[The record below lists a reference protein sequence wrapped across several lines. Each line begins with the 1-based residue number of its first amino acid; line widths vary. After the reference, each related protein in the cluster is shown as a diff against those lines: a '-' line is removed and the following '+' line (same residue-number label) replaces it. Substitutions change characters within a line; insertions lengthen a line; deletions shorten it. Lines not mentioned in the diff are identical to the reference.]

1 MLKEYTDGESIAMK
15 KLLLILSSIALI
27 GLSGCGN
34 DGHHNES
41 NHHGM
46 NHEKEEKEKPTKV
59 SFTFNQEPNS
69 GENSELAINV
79 KDSEGKTIKDFE
91 VEHEK
96 LMHLIVVSNDLS
108 YFDHIHPEY
117 KGGGLFTVKPDF
129 PSGGKYT
136 LFADFVPK
144 GSAKTVKT
152 KSIQVL
158 GNERKPVV
166 LKEDQDQTKVVA
178 GKEITFKT
186 DELTTNKDITL
197 SFTIKDEKSKKPIS
211 DLQPYLGAIGHVVAI
226 SEDTKNYLHV
236 HPMNE
241 DATGPEAKFM
251 TNFPKSG
258 MYKIWGQFQQ
268 NGQKFTVDFTVK
280 VK

>member
-1 MLKEYTDGESIAMK
+1 MK
-15 KLLLILSSIALI
+15 KLMLILSSIVLI
-27 GLSGCGN
+27 GLSGCGTN
-34 DGHHNES
+34 GQHTES

-46 NHEKEEKEKPTKV
+46 NHGKEEKEKQTKV
-59 SFTFNQEPNS
+59 SFTFNQDPKS

-96 LMHLIVVSNDLS
+96 LMHLIVVSNDLF

-117 KGGGLFTVKPDF
+117 KGDGLFTITPNF

-158 GNERKPVV
+158 GNERKPIA
-166 LKEDQDQTKVVA
+166 LKEDQKQTKVVA
-178 GKEITFKT
+178 GKEVTFKT

-226 SEDTKNYLHV
+226 SEDTKNFLHV

-241 DATGPEAKFM
+241 DATGPEARFM
-251 TNFPKSG
+251 TSFPKSG

-268 NGQKFTVDFTVK
+268 NGQKFTVDFTVR

>member
-1 MLKEYTDGESIAMK
+1 MK
-15 KLLLILSSIALI
+15 KLMLILSTITLI
-27 GLSGCGN
+27 GLSGCGTN
-34 DGHHNES
+34 GHHTES

-46 NHEKEEKEKPTKV
+46 NHEKKEKEKEKQTKV
-59 SFTFNQEPNS
+59 SFTFNQNPKS
-69 GENSELAINV
+69 GENSELAIKV

-96 LMHLIVVSNDLS
+96 LMHLIVVSKDLS

-117 KGGGLFTVKPDF
+117 KGDGLFTITPNF

-136 LFADFVPK
+136 LYADFVPK
-144 GSAKTVKT
+144 DSAKTVKT
-152 KSIQVL
+152 KTIQVL
-158 GNERKPVV
+158 GSERNPVV
-166 LKEDQDQTKVVA
+166 LKEDQHQTKVVA
-178 GKEITFKT
+178 GKEISFKT

-197 SFTIKDEKSKKPIS
+197 SFTIKDEKSKKPIRN
-211 DLQPYLGAIGHVVAI
+211 LQPYLGAIGHVVAI

-241 DATGPEAKFM
+241 DSTGPEAKFM
-251 TNFPKSG
+251 TSFPKSG